1 MANIAIRSLSYAVSS
16 NFTFRD
22 IEFDISPNFTQNT
35 QFLKN
40 REIKDL
46 RVSQDIAAIQNSMYN
61 LFNTI
66 PGQKILNPV
75 YGLNLTQ
82 YLFTAL
88 SPTNARIIGQSIVE
102 GIKTFEPRVQ
112 VQNVNVDTDYENN
125 QYNISLL
132 LNVPSLNI
140 KGITLKGTLSQ
151 SGYYFN

>member
-1 MANIAIRSLSYAVSS
+1 MASISITSLSRPVSS
-16 NFTFRD
+16 SYTFKD
-22 IEFDISPNFTQNT
+22 IEFDLKPNFTQNT
-35 QFLKN
+35 QFLKI

-46 RVSQDIAAIQNSMYN
+46 RVSQDIAAIKNSLFN
-61 LFNTI
+61 LFTTQ

-88 SPTNARIIGQSIVE
+88 SPTNARIIGQAILE
-102 GIKTFEPRVQ
+102 GINTHEPRVE
-112 VQNVNVDTDYENN
+112 VLNINVEADYENN

-132 LNVPSLNI
+132 LSVPSLNI
-140 KGITLKGTLSQ
+140 KGVTLKGTLSQ